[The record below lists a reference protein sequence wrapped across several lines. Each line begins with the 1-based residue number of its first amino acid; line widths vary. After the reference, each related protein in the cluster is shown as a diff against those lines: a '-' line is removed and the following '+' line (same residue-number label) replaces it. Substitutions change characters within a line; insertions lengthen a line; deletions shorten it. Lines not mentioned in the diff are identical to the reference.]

1 MKKTK
6 SLFSQLHEANEKIK
20 SLENKNNELID
31 IVKKLVTDEHIEQSM
46 YNSWINKAKE
56 LIGHDNI

>member
-20 SLENKNNELID
+20 SLENKCD
-31 IVKKLVTDEHIEQSM
+31 ILK
-46 YNSWINKAKE
+46 KE
-56 LIGHDNI
+56 LDNLNHLMPLKEHSTSEYLRIKELCQ